1 MSIRIDN
8 IEKRFGQFQA
18 LNPIS
23 LTVEKGELVG
33 LLGPSGSGK
42 TTLLRLIAGLEV
54 ADAGAI
60 WFGAENITKKPVRE
74 RRVGFVFQNYALFR
88 HMTVIENI
96 SFGLR
101 MLPRRRRPSRIEIM
115 YKSQQLLEMVQLGY
129 LANRYPDQLSGGQR
143 QRVALA
149 RALALEP
156 EVLLLDEPFGALD
169 AKVRQELRGWLRELH
184 QELGFTCVF
193 VTHDQEEALE
203 LSDKVVVMSAGNI
216 EQVDTPEQL
225 FAHPGNRFVFE
236 FLGEHLVFNA
246 NAEQGF
252 AVNGSARLALP
263 EIPDGKVALYL
274 RSHEVA
280 LEPEATSQAHLPV
293 AVLSV
298 SRVGGQVK
306 VALASV
312 GWQVDAPWLLALSHE
327 EAAALAL
334 KQGQQ
339 LYVVPRQGHLF
350 ANEEDTPRFLRFD
363 QPLTVAKPL
372 AVC

>member
-1 MSIRIDN
+1 MSIRIEN

-18 LNPIS
+18 LNPIN
-23 LTVEKGELVG
+23 LEVAKGELVG

-54 ADAGAI
+54 ADGGAI
-60 WFGAENITKKPVRE
+60 WFGEENMTHKPVRE

-88 HMTVIENI
+88 HMTVLENI
-96 SFGLR
+96 GFGLR
-101 MLPRRRRPSRIEIM
+101 MLPRKERPSRAQIKQ
-115 YKSQQLLEMVQLGY
+115 KSQALLDMVQLGH
-129 LANRYPDQLSGGQR
+129 LGKRYPDQLSGGQR

-169 AKVRQELRGWLRELH
+169 AKVRQELRGWLRGLH

-203 LSDKVVVMSAGNI
+203 LSDKVVVMSAGSV

-225 FAHPGNRFVFE
+225 FAHPGNRFVFD
-236 FLGEHLVFNA
+236 FLGEQVVFSG
-246 NAEQGF
+246 ETQGNQL
-252 AVNGSARLALP
+252 VNGDARLTLP
-263 EIPDGKVALYL
+263 KAATGKAELYL

-280 LEPEATSQAHLPV
+280 LQQKPSNNAHLPMV
-293 AVLSV
+293 VLNV
-298 SRVGGQVK
+298 SRVGAQVK
-306 VALASV
+306 VELTPLGWHTEGHWQLAV
-312 GWQVDAPWLLALSHE
+312 SHE

-334 KQGQQ
+334 EQGQQ

-350 ANEEDTPRFLRFD
+350 VGEEKSPAFLQFS
-363 QPLTVAKPL
+363 QGEGVAKAL

>member
-18 LNPIS
+18 LNPIN

-60 WFGAENITKKPVRE
+60 WFGTEDITQKPVRE

-96 SFGLR
+96 GFGLR
-101 MLPRRRRPSRIEIM
+101 MLPRKQRPSRVEIA
-115 YKSQQLLEMVQLGY
+115 YKSQQLLEMVQLGH
-129 LANRYPDQLSGGQR
+129 LAKRYPDQLSGGQR

-169 AKVRQELRGWLRELH
+169 AKVRQELRGWLRGLH

-246 NAEQGF
+246 KAAQGI

-263 EIPDGKVALYL
+263 ETPDGKVALYL

-280 LEPEATSQAHLPV
+280 LEPEATNRAHLPV
-293 AVLSV
+293 AVLSA

-306 VALASV
+306 VELASV
-312 GWQVDAPWLLALSHE
+312 GWQTDAPWLLAISHE
-327 EAAALAL
+327 EAAALDL

-339 LYVVPRQGHLF
+339 LYVVPRQGHVF
-350 ANEEDTPRFLRFD
+350 SAGEDTPRFLQFN
-363 QPLTVAKPL
+363 QPLRLAKPL